1 MTPAAIVAA
10 LFALGKQIAESAQLS
25 NDEIRV
31 ELAKKMDKESAVA
44 EAFLWYES
52 MLKNSSER

>member
-1 MTPAAIVAA
+1 MNAAAIVAA

-31 ELAKKMDKESAVA
+31 ELAKKMDRESAVA

>member
-10 LFALGKQIAESAQLS
+10 LFALGVKIAEAAQLT
-25 NDEIRV
+25 NDEIKA
-31 ELAKKMDKESAVA
+31 ELKAKMDKESAVA
-44 EAFLWYES
+44 EAFRWYES

>member
-1 MTPAAIVAA
+1 MNAAAIVAA